1 MAASRACDAWR
12 TAWKCGLDGG
22 AMQTGR
28 GVRVTVGAAVTIA
41 AVGAGAAAGTS
52 AGGLAPAIGGGV
64 GGVAGI
70 VGAAM
75 LDQALQRRGA
85 PVSYTHLTLPT
96 KRIV

>member
-1 MAASRACDAWR
+1 
-12 TAWKCGLDGG
+12 
-22 AMQTGR
+22 MQTGR
-28 GVRVTVGAAVTIA
+28 GVRVTVGTAVTIA

-52 AGGLAPAIGGGV
+52 AGGLSPTIGGGV

-85 PVSYTHLTLPT
+85 LGAARAERDESVMEPLVPIRTSSQGRWSEREVLMD
-96 KRIV
+96 